1 LSCQPRSRRLPRSP
15 RKTDIRRAC
24 SSIRQ
29 LFRELTILRVLRDRR
44 PTRAIRLTQTGLWT
58 TIARASLP
66 GLSIVLPKSNART
79 PDATPRKGTRRPTSD
94 GEPSWDAPALPS
106 SASQLWGSRREIDL
120 SRRRW
125 RRSPIG
131 AGGASPATSESMT
144 ARGACPRPYPAAR
157 LAGSAR
163 RSPAAWSGASQNC
176 HRSVVT
182 ASRGGLTTTAVAR
195 FSLMA

>member
-94 GEPSWDAPALPS
+94 GEPSCDAPALPS

-131 AGGASPATSESMT
+131 AGGRLPSATSVVMT
-144 ARGACPRPYPAAR
+144 ARGDCPRPYPAAR
-157 LAGSAR
+157 LAGRLDAR
-163 RSPAAWSGASQNC
+163 RQHGPTRRKTVIALS
-176 HRSVVT
+176 
-182 ASRGGLTTTAVAR
+182 
-195 FSLMA
+195 